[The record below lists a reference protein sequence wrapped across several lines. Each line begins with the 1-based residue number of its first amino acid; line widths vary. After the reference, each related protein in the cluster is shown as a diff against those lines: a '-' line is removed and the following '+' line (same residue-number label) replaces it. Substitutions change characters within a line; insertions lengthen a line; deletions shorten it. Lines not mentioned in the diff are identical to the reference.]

1 MPEDEKENN
10 TVPPRPKNALT
21 RLGVFL
27 IAASFILYGG
37 VLLVPFTSWST
48 GAKVA
53 VGTALAVSGE
63 VSFWVGG
70 IILGK
75 EVLTKYKRFLNPLS
89 WFRRKGH

>member
-1 MPEDEKENN
+1 MLEEPKENN
-10 TVPPRPKNALT
+10 TAPPRPKTVLT
-21 RLGVFL
+21 KLGVFL

-37 VLLVPFTSWST
+37 VLLVPFTSLST
-48 GAKVA
+48 GTKVA

-75 EVLTKYKRFLNPLS
+75 KLVTKYKRYLNPLG
-89 WFRRKGH
+89 WFRR